1 MKIYIANYA
10 SDYIKENRQW
20 AFDSQDKA
28 NEFTNDL
35 INGLKERDEI
45 ENAEYESDHELI
57 CETTYGQQIRIHVE
71 ELELNQKQY
80 KL

>member
-10 SDYIKENRQW
+10 SDCIQENSQW

-28 NEFTNDL
+28 NEFVTDL

-45 ENAEYESDHELI
+45 EDTQHESDHELV
-57 CETTYGQQIRIHVE
+57 CETTYGQYVRIYVE
-71 ELELNQKQY
+71 ELELK
-80 KL
+80 